1 MDCEDF
7 ISKVFDYCDQ
17 KIAPEERDAFDRH
30 LNGCRKCNMLYT
42 RFSAVL
48 ATIDDDRKAETPA
61 FAETRMLAAIDRQ
74 MALSGK
80 NPRYRLMPA
89 FRPLLVMI
97 ALIMGIFIGWRFGM
111 TRFTGEFHG
120 DSYTGSI
127 QEVKSELLITEFLDE
142 ERLFSIDQ

>member
-1 MDCEDF
+1 MDCEKF
-7 ISKVFDYCDQ
+7 KSKVFDCCDQ
-17 KIAPEERDAFDRH
+17 NIAPEERDAFDRH
-30 LNGCRKCNMLYT
+30 LKECRKCSMLYT
-42 RFSAVL
+42 HFSAVL

-74 MALSGK
+74 MSLPGK

-89 FRPLLVMI
+89 FRPLLVMM

-111 TRFTGEFHG
+111 TRFAGEIHG

-127 QEVKSELLITEFLDE
+127 QEMKSELFITEFLDE